1 MRWSKAGFEVLEIHA
16 ADGYLVHQFLSS
28 TSNQRSDKY
37 GGSMENR
44 MRFRLEVIERVRAS
58 WPDDKPLFVRISA
71 VDEAGWTVEDSAVF
85 ARELKARSVD
95 LVDCSSGG
103 MTGRSVTEGRPA
115 KYSYQTPY
123 AEQVRKLADVKTMVV
138 GHIIHGDQAED
149 TLQLGKADLV
159 AIGREMLNNPNWSMD
174 AAAKLGVG
182 DPFPMMPLP
191 YGYFLDK
198 RAEANFGSRPSTW
211 QTGVETE

>member
-71 VDEAGWTVEDSAVF
+71 VDEAGWTEEDSAVF

-149 TLQLGKADLV
+149 TL
-159 AIGREMLNNPNWSMD
+159 
-174 AAAKLGVG
+174 
-182 DPFPMMPLP
+182 
-191 YGYFLDK
+191 
-198 RAEANFGSRPSTW
+198 
-211 QTGVETE
+211 

>member
-71 VDEAGWTVEDSAVF
+71 VDEAGGRWRTVP
-85 ARELKARSVD
+85 
-95 LVDCSSGG
+95 SS
-103 MTGRSVTEGRPA
+103 R
-115 KYSYQTPY
+115 
-123 AEQVRKLADVKTMVV
+123 
-138 GHIIHGDQAED
+138 
-149 TLQLGKADLV
+149 
-159 AIGREMLNNPNWSMD
+159 LNSRRAASIWWI
-174 AAAKLGVG
+174 AAA
-182 DPFPMMPLP
+182 
-191 YGYFLDK
+191 
-198 RAEANFGSRPSTW
+198 AA
-211 QTGVETE
+211 